1 MTIEE
6 LRKTTFRKGDKA
18 KYYDVIAEIIEIEY
32 TEALFGLRQGKDEI
46 EWVRCE
52 NITYIPCALAE
63 TSIVPQANELLPLVS
78 NRRKLLIAHNKHIL
92 DRLTEYEGDEICDKM
107 VDDFIGNL

>member
-32 TEALFGLRQGKDEI
+32 TEALLGLRQGKDEI

-63 TSIVPQANELLPLVS
+63 TSIVPQANELLPLV
-78 NRRKLLIAHNKHIL
+78 RRLIAYNKHIL